1 MIPPSPPANDS
12 QSFPSVPRPCVP
24 RPPRPRT
31 DTPASKES
39 APPKPRLVSSAPP
52 PAPRRTAAKS
62 TKPTPPPLPEPVLLA
77 DADLIDDEDTTKAAR
92 APQPSSEDVDFD
104 CFTRS
109 EPPPESRPRRK
120 QALLAWITGL
130 VLVAMTGLVLL
141 VRPFASRT
149 VQRVDTAS
157 AAVARVPAT
166 LTVAALSPSTVHGPP
181 RQALTTTISAK
192 KSAKHSAQK
201 RAVATSAAKR

>member
-1 MIPPSPPANDS
+1 M
-12 QSFPSVPRPCVP
+12 
-24 RPPRPRT
+24 
-31 DTPASKES
+31 
-39 APPKPRLVSSAPP
+39 
-52 PAPRRTAAKS
+52 
-62 TKPTPPPLPEPVLLA
+62 PEPVLLA